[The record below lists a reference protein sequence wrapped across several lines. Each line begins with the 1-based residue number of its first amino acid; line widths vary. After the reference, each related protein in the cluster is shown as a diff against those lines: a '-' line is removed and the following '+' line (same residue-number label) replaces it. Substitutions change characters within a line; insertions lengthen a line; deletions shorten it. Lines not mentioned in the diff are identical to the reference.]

1 MDTPLVIPFAKKPWC
16 ALVLLS
22 PVMQGGEVD
31 KWGKWREPGGV
42 CRRLVTVLGGIKV
55 SPVNGA
61 CAHPKCSCRDK
72 AGVDLLEKNV
82 SVQAGEPG
90 SGFVGEP
97 AWNGLRFQC
106 LSSCS
111 RDSSAEADTCLQR
124 FDLTTRDH
132 T

>member
-1 MDTPLVIPFAKKPWC
+1 MGTPRVIPFAKKPLC

-22 PVMQGGEVD
+22 PVMQGGEID

-42 CRRLVTVLGGIKV
+42 CRRLVAVLGAIKV
-55 SPVNGA
+55 GVVNGA
-61 CAHPKCSCRDK
+61 CAHRKCSCRDK
-72 AGVDLLEKNV
+72 GCVDLLEENV

-90 SGFVGEP
+90 SRFVGEP

-111 RDSSAEADTCLQR
+111 PGQQC
-124 FDLTTRDH
+124 
-132 T
+132 

>member
-1 MDTPLVIPFAKKPWC
+1 MCTRLVIPFAKKPLC

-42 CRRLVTVLGGIKV
+42 CRRLVAVLGGIKV

-61 CAHPKCSCRDK
+61 CAHPMCSFRDK
-72 AGVDLLEKNV
+72 AGADLLEKNV

-97 AWNGLRFQC
+97 TWNGLRF
-106 LSSCS
+106 
-111 RDSSAEADTCLQR
+111 
-124 FDLTTRDH
+124 
-132 T
+132 

>member
-1 MDTPLVIPFAKKPWC
+1 MGTPLVIPFAKKPQC
-16 ALVLLS
+16 TLVLLS

-42 CRRLVTVLGGIKV
+42 CRRLGAVLGSIRV

-90 SGFVGEP
+90 RGFVGEP
-97 AWNGLRFQC
+97 AWNGLTKIIEPAF
-106 LSSCS
+106 
-111 RDSSAEADTCLQR
+111 
-124 FDLTTRDH
+124 
-132 T
+132 

>member
-1 MDTPLVIPFAKKPWC
+1 MDTPLVIPFAKKPQC

-31 KWGKWREPGGV
+31 KWGKRREPGGV
-42 CRRLVTVLGGIKV
+42 CRRLVAVLGGIKV

-82 SVQAGEPG
+82 SVQVAEPG

-106 LSSCS
+106 LACVPGTAVL
-111 RDSSAEADTCLQR
+111 RLTLGLCR

>member
-1 MDTPLVIPFAKKPWC
+1 MGTPLVIPFAKKPLC

-22 PVMQGGEVD
+22 PVMQGGEID

-42 CRRLVTVLGGIKV
+42 CRRLVAVLGAIKV
-55 SPVNGA
+55 GVVNGA
-61 CAHPKCSCRDK
+61 CAHRKCSCRDK
-72 AGVDLLEKNV
+72 GCVDLLEENV

-90 SGFVGEP
+90 SRFVGEP

-111 RDSSAEADTCLQR
+111 PGQQC
-124 FDLTTRDH
+124 
-132 T
+132 